1 MKDLSSDIVAKIKTG
16 HIVPESKFKLQWKSY
31 AFWCVMSCMIFIG
44 ALSLSLIIFNV
55 ADIDPRFFRSFELQ
69 KIIRITFVTAPYLW
83 IILSLLAL
91 TFGVLSFRQTTR
103 GYRHSTLFV
112 TSLVVLMVSVFGFI
126 GHLFRFDSQMGGFI
140 SHNTPPHMRDM
151 THPREGR
158 WLRPGDGLIGG
169 EITSLGTQEFTLQSF
184 DDVSWKISYDTALD
198 ADDADTLKVGEKV
211 GVMGEKTGD
220 DMLHALSIR
229 KFPDD
234 WEGSIMHGRQDM
246 PLKDVR

>member
-1 MKDLSSDIVAKIKTG
+1 MKDLASDIVGKIKTG
-16 HIVPESKFKLQWKSY
+16 HIIPESKFKLQWKSY
-31 AFWCVMSCMIFIG
+31 AFWCVMSCMIFMG

-69 KIIRITFVTAPYLW
+69 KIIRITFITAPYLW
-83 IILSLLAL
+83 IALSLLAL
-91 TFGVLSFRQTTR
+91 TFGVLSFQQTTR

-112 TSLVVLMVSVFGFI
+112 TSLVVLIISIFGFI
-126 GHLFRFDSQMGGFI
+126 GHLFRFDSRMGGFI
-140 SHNTPPHMRDM
+140 SHNTPSHMRDVM
-151 THPREGR
+151 HPREGR

-184 DDVSWKISYDTALD
+184 DDISWKIVYDTDLD
-198 ADDADTLKVGEKV
+198 ADDTDTLKVGEKV

-220 DMLHALSIR
+220 ATLHARSVR

-234 WEGSIMHGRQDM
+234 WEGNVMHNREDM
-246 PLKDVR
+246 PLKDVK